1 MAKYGVKRLREFPR
15 SVTATDPWQLLYLA
29 GAVFLFLSRRMSS
42 SFRTGSPFIGLLVKC
57 QALAL
62 GPTGR
67 KRHRMNPRLV
77 GAAKAYNEGGG

>member
-1 MAKYGVKRLREFPR
+1 MAASIFSWGRLSLSF
-15 SVTATDPWQLLYLA
+15 ATDELVVQ
-29 GAVFLFLSRRMSS
+29 GRK
-42 SFRTGSPFIGLLVKC
+42 PFIGLLVKC
-57 QALAL
+57 QALDACCDF